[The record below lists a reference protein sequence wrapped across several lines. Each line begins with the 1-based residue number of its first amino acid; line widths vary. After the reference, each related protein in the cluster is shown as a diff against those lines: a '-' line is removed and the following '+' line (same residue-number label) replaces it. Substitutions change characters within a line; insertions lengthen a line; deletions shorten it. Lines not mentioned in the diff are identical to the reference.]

1 MLANIG
7 KTLLRYIVA
16 ILVIGVAAFLLTNGT
31 RFLNENNTMQQEAKI
46 ALEDYIS
53 SGKEFPTGE
62 FVSLNA
68 RWVLGPFAT
77 ETSTS
82 TTNGIQATSGVAYYY
97 FLVLEDE
104 TLMALKAENT
114 KECETL
120 NRMSDWLLEQD
131 GFPRN
136 GETLKV
142 QGKLT
147 ALKDAELKEMYHND
161 ALSIFGLSAGDPAL
175 RDLVLDTTAGRE
187 MLYYIIFGAVIVLI
201 LGFILFRRSRKKAE
215 PPVQEETPAPEET
228 PTPEEDVSEGGSS
241 L

>member
-31 RFLNENNTMQQEAKI
+31 RYLNENNAMQQEAKI

-82 TTNGIQATSGVAYYY
+82 TTNGIEATSGVAYYY
-97 FLVLEDE
+97 FLVL
-104 TLMALKAENT
+104 
-114 KECETL
+114 
-120 NRMSDWLLEQD
+120 
-131 GFPRN
+131 
-136 GETLKV
+136 
-142 QGKLT
+142 
-147 ALKDAELKEMYHND
+147 
-161 ALSIFGLSAGDPAL
+161 
-175 RDLVLDTTAGRE
+175 
-187 MLYYIIFGAVIVLI
+187 
-201 LGFILFRRSRKKAE
+201 
-215 PPVQEETPAPEET
+215 
-228 PTPEEDVSEGGSS
+228 
-241 L
+241 